1 MKNDAEL
8 SQTQRGVG
16 LIGSTEPRVHTPLL
30 KGKSKANE
38 VADLAE
44 KIGLPLIPWQRWVL
58 EDLLTVNDDGLW
70 VKRTGIILV
79 SRQNGKTHLARMLIL
94 AHLFLWNTKNVLG
107 MSSNRNMALDTF
119 RQVSYTIEG
128 FGCSPDGVVGE
139 TLHSKHNSITPMTGL
154 IEIKCPNTATHIETV
169 LENKAP
175 SKYIPQMQCQMA
187 VTGAKWCDFVSFDPR
202 VPEDLQ
208 LLVVRV
214 ERDQEYIDSMEVE
227 VKQFLS
233 EVLDLFNQLKA
244 RQK

>member
-1 MKNDAEL
+1 ME
-8 SQTQRGVG
+8 QR
-16 LIGSTEPRVHTPLL
+16 TEEWFAAKL
-30 KGKSKANE
+30 GKVSASR
-38 VADLAE
+38 VADVLA
-44 KIGLPLIPWQRWVL
+44 KIKSGESASRKNYKMELVVQR
-58 EDLLTVNDDGLW
+58 LT
-70 VKRTGIILV
+70 
-79 SRQNGKTHLARMLIL
+79 GKAGESFTNAAMEWGTEQEPFARMAYE
-94 AHLFLWNTKNVLG
+94 AHTG
-107 MSSNRNMALDTF
+107 TF
-119 RQVSYTIEG
+119 VKEEGFVDHPTIEG
-128 FGCSPDGVVGE
+128 FGCSPDGLVGD
-139 TLHSKHNSITPMTGL
+139 GL

-208 LLVVRV
+208 LFVVRV

>member
-1 MKNDAEL
+1 MRIKKSIERDCME
-8 SQTQRGVG
+8 QR
-16 LIGSTEPRVHTPLL
+16 TEEWFAARL
-30 KGKSKANE
+30 GKVTASR
-38 VADLAE
+38 VADVLA
-44 KIGLPLIPWQRWVL
+44 KIKSGESASRKNYKMELVVQR
-58 EDLLTVNDDGLW
+58 LT
-70 VKRTGIILV
+70 
-79 SRQNGKTHLARMLIL
+79 GKAGESFTNAAMEWGTEQEPFARMAYE
-94 AHLFLWNTKNVLG
+94 AHTG
-107 MSSNRNMALDTF
+107 TF
-119 RQVSYTIEG
+119 VKEDGFVDHPTIEG

-139 TLHSKHNSITPMTGL
+139 GL
-154 IEIKCPNTATHIETV
+154 IEIKCPNTANHIETV

-187 VTGAKWCDFVSFDPR
+187 CTGAKWCDFVSFDPR

-208 LLVVRV
+208 LFVVRV

>member
-1 MKNDAEL
+1 MRIKKSIERDCME
-8 SQTQRGVG
+8 QR
-16 LIGSTEPRVHTPLL
+16 TEEWFAARL
-30 KGKSKANE
+30 GKVTASR
-38 VADLAE
+38 VADVLA
-44 KIGLPLIPWQRWVL
+44 KIKSGESASRKNYKMELVVQR
-58 EDLLTVNDDGLW
+58 LTNKVGESFTNAAMEWG
-70 VKRTGIILV
+70 TE
-79 SRQNGKTHLARMLIL
+79 QEPFARMAYE
-94 AHLFLWNTKNVLG
+94 AHTG
-107 MSSNRNMALDTF
+107 TF
-119 RQVSYTIEG
+119 VKEDGFVDHPTIEG
-128 FGCSPDGVVGE
+128 FGCSPDGIVGE
-139 TLHSKHNSITPMTGL
+139 GL
-154 IEIKCPNTATHIETV
+154 IEIKCPNTANHIETV

-208 LLVVRV
+208 LFVVRV

>member
-1 MKNDAEL
+1 MRIKKSIERDCME
-8 SQTQRGVG
+8 QR
-16 LIGSTEPRVHTPLL
+16 TEEWFSARL
-30 KGKSKANE
+30 GKVTASR
-38 VADLAE
+38 VADVLA
-44 KIGLPLIPWQRWVL
+44 KIKSGESASRKNYKMELVVQR
-58 EDLLTVNDDGLW
+58 LT
-70 VKRTGIILV
+70 
-79 SRQNGKTHLARMLIL
+79 GKAGESFTNAAMEWGTEQEPFARMAYE
-94 AHLFLWNTKNVLG
+94 AHTG
-107 MSSNRNMALDTF
+107 TF
-119 RQVSYTIEG
+119 VKEEGFVDHPTIEG
-128 FGCSPDGVVGE
+128 FGCSPDGIVGE
-139 TLHSKHNSITPMTGL
+139 GL
-154 IEIKCPNTATHIETV
+154 IEIKCPNTANHIETV

-208 LLVVRV
+208 LFVVRV

>member
-1 MKNDAEL
+1 ME
-8 SQTQRGVG
+8 QR
-16 LIGSTEPRVHTPLL
+16 TE
-30 KGKSKANE
+30 E
-38 VADLAE
+38 
-44 KIGLPLIPWQRWVL
+44 W
-58 EDLLTVNDDGLW
+58 
-70 VKRTGIILV
+70 
-79 SRQNGKTHLARMLIL
+79 HLARLGKVTASRVADVL
-94 AHLFLWNTKNVLG
+94 AKIKTGESASRKNYKMELVVQRLTGQPQESFTNAAMEWGTATEPQARMAYEAHTGLFVEEVG
-107 MSSNRNMALDTF
+107 FIDHP
-119 RQVSYTIEG
+119 TIEG

-244 RQK
+244 RQLCTK